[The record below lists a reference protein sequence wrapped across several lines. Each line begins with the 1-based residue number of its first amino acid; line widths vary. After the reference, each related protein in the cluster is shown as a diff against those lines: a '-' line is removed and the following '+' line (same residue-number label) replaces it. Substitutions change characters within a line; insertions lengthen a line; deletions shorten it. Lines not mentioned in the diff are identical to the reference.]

1 MVTTPRTSRT
11 CERIRNTIGALETEI
26 PVVNGPLTRTA
37 AVLVII
43 ATSVWL
49 LQWVWVVATRFA
61 DILLLFLLAWLVS
74 FVLGPLCRR
83 LERTGLNRASA
94 TATVYLGVVLLI
106 VGGGVWGIPA
116 LIDQTVQLSASLPDL
131 ASGLE
136 VRAELVKGTLISYGI
151 AEGAL
156 LDVSRATIARAESVG
171 TIILGNALSIA
182 TAILDGVVRSLFVL
196 LFSFYIML
204 DGDRFGATLRTLAP
218 SRYRH
223 DLSSA
228 LDQVDRTF
236 GGYVRSLLVQAIVY
250 AVGNATVMM
259 VAKLPFVLVISIL
272 AGIAMLLP
280 VIGPAIAVVPPLVL
294 GLVTTPGSIWWIALS
309 LLALQVAV
317 ANVLATRLMS
327 KSVGVHPLVV
337 FAAVLVGSRIGGPWG
352 AVFGVPIAAIL
363 AILGRVLYERVV
375 TKTPLFQSGS
385 YQIATRDPNE
395 PTPTTDPLGATG
407 MQQ

>member
-11 CERIRNTIGALETEI
+11 CVPIRNTIGALETVI
-26 PVVNGPLTRTA
+26 PVDNGPLTRTA

-49 LQWVWVVATRFA
+49 LQWLWVVATRFA

-204 DGDRFGATLRTLAP
+204 DGDRFGQTLRTLAP

-236 GGYVRSLLVQAIVY
+236 GG
-250 AVGNATVMM
+250 
-259 VAKLPFVLVISIL
+259 
-272 AGIAMLLP
+272 
-280 VIGPAIAVVPPLVL
+280 
-294 GLVTTPGSIWWIALS
+294 
-309 LLALQVAV
+309 
-317 ANVLATRLMS
+317 
-327 KSVGVHPLVV
+327 
-337 FAAVLVGSRIGGPWG
+337 
-352 AVFGVPIAAIL
+352 
-363 AILGRVLYERVV
+363 
-375 TKTPLFQSGS
+375 
-385 YQIATRDPNE
+385 
-395 PTPTTDPLGATG
+395 
-407 MQQ
+407 

>member
-1 MVTTPRTSRT
+1 VD
-11 CERIRNTIGALETEI
+11 
-26 PVVNGPLTRTA
+26 NGPLARTA

-43 ATSVWL
+43 AASVWL
-49 LQWVWVVATRFA
+49 FQWVWVVATRFA

-83 LERTGLNRASA
+83 LEQAGLNRASA

-106 VGGGVWGIPA
+106 AGGGVWGIPA
-116 LIDQTVQLSASLPDL
+116 LIDQTVQLSTSLPDL

-136 VRAELVKGTLISYGI
+136 IRAELVKGTLISYGI
-151 AEGAL
+151 AEAAL
-156 LDVSRATIARAESVG
+156 LDVSRAAIARAESVG

-204 DGDRFGATLRTLAP
+204 DGDRFGATIRTLAP
-218 SRYRH
+218 SRYRN

-250 AVGNATVMM
+250 AVGNAAIMV

-294 GLVTTPGSIWWIALS
+294 GLVSAPGSIWWIALS

-337 FAAVLVGSRIGGPWG
+337 FGAVLVGSRIGGPWG

-375 TKTPLFQSGS
+375 TKTPLFRSGS
-385 YQIATRDPNE
+385 YRTVTRDPDE
-395 PTPTTDPLGATG
+395 LTPNTDPLGATG

>member
-1 MVTTPRTSRT
+1 MD
-11 CERIRNTIGALETEI
+11 
-26 PVVNGPLTRTA
+26 NGPLARTA

-43 ATSVWL
+43 ATAVWL
-49 LQWVWVVATRFA
+49 FQWLWVVATRFA
-61 DILLLFLLAWLVS
+61 DILLLFLLAWLLS
-74 FVLGPLCRR
+74 FVLWPLCRR
-83 LERTGLNRASA
+83 LERTGLNHASA
-94 TATVYLGVVLLI
+94 TATVYLAVVLVI

-116 LIDQTVQLSASLPDL
+116 LIDQTVQLSTSLPDL
-131 ASGLE
+131 ASGLG
-136 VRAELVKGTLISYGI
+136 VRAELVKETLISYGI
-151 AEGAL
+151 AEAAL
-156 LDVSRATIARAESVG
+156 LDVSRAAIARAESVG

-182 TAILDGVVRSLFVL
+182 TAILDGVVRALFVL

-204 DGDRFGATLRTLAP
+204 DGDRFGATMRTLAP

-250 AVGNATVMM
+250 AIGNAAIMF

-294 GLVTTPGSIWWIALS
+294 GLVTTPASIWWIALS

-337 FAAVLVGSRIGGPWG
+337 FGAVLVGSRIGGPWG

-363 AILGRVLYERVV
+363 AILGRVLFERVV
-375 TKTPLFQSGS
+375 TQTPLFRSGS
-385 YQIATRDPNE
+385 YRTVTRDPDE
-395 PTPTTDPLGATG
+395 LTSITDPLRATG